1 MIISGNNKDKKKRP
15 RVYISGPMS
24 LLPREEYL
32 ARFGYAEQ
40 LLKAEGFKVVN
51 PTKFLVCRW
60 QWLSRLLGY
69 KLTLVYDIF
78 RLNRC
83 DFIYKLRGWQQSR
96 GANIES
102 RWAYHFKIWPVAKEL
117 CAILNSKIEQFII
130 NRENIAAKKK

>member
-1 MIISGNNKDKKKRP
+1 
-15 RVYISGPMS
+15 MS

-32 ARFGYAEQ
+32 ARFSYAAQ
-40 LLKAEGFKVVN
+40 LLKAEGFEVVN

-69 KLTLVYDIF
+69 KLTLAYDLC

-83 DFIYKLRGWQQSR
+83 EYIYKLPGWQQSR

-102 RWAYHFKIWPVAKEL
+102 CWAYHFKIWPIPKAL
-117 CAILNSKIEQFII
+117 CAILNSKIEKFII
-130 NRENIAAKKK
+130 RRAKDEAKK